1 MSKARTTLGLLFLVT
16 VVLGGWSVRAIRR
29 TAGRRATLV
38 DGLARAVPLPA
49 GTRVLVPWQPVAD
62 VDLAHTTLCFDDTE
76 PGTVLADFAR
86 ALGRGGWRIS
96 PPEGAI
102 MSCLGGAGARPG
114 APRPTSPLAVSADN
128 ATYRL
133 RGSIEPARRLDCD
146 DARKQVL
153 LSVEAA
159 PR

>member
-1 MSKARTTLGLLFLVT
+1 MSKARTTLGILFLVT
-16 VVLGGWSVRAIRR
+16 FVLGGWSVRAIRR

-38 DGLARAVPLPA
+38 DGLARSVPLPDGA
-49 GTRVLVPWQPVAD
+49 RVLVPWQPVAD

-76 PGTVLADFAR
+76 PGAVLADFAR
-86 ALGRGGWRIS
+86 VLGRGGWRIS
-96 PPEGAI
+96 PADVGV
-102 MSCLGGAGARPG
+102 AGAG
-114 APRPTSPLAVSADN
+114 APRPTSPLAVTADN
-128 ATYRL
+128 GAYRL

-146 DARKQVL
+146 AGRKQVL

>member
-1 MSKARTTLGLLFLVT
+1 
-16 VVLGGWSVRAIRR
+16 VRAIRR

-38 DGLARAVPLPA
+38 DGLARAVPLPD

-76 PGTVLADFAR
+76 PGAVLADFAR
-86 ALGRGGWRIS
+86 ALGQGGWRIS
-96 PPEGAI
+96 PTDVGTMGAA
-102 MSCLGGAGARPG
+102 AGAAG
-114 APRPTSPLAVSADN
+114 ASAGASRPTSPLAVTADN
-128 ATYRL
+128 SAYRL

-146 DARKQVL
+146 AARKQVL

>member
-1 MSKARTTLGLLFLVT
+1 MSKARTTLGILFLVT
-16 VVLGGWSVRAIRR
+16 FVLGGWSVRAIRR

-38 DGLARAVPLPA
+38 DGLERTVPLPE

-76 PGTVLADFAR
+76 PGAVLADFAR
-86 ALGRGGWRIS
+86 VLGQGGWRIS
-96 PPEGAI
+96 PPPVDAT
-102 MSCLGGAGARPG
+102 GGASAK
-114 APRPTSPLAVSADN
+114 APRPTVLIAVIADN
-128 ATYRL
+128 GAYRL
-133 RGSIEPARRLDCD
+133 RGSIEPARRFDCD
-146 DARKQVL
+146 AARKQVL